1 MVGNNRHYN
10 HLLGSIF
17 LLAAVFSV
25 SAQDSLELGR
35 AAFLDNK
42 PQEAIS
48 YLSNAL
54 ETGVATKN
62 DYLYLGISH
71 QQMGD
76 YFKAVQVF
84 QSAIANT
91 SPPHGQLYFNMGNN
105 LFANGENP
113 DAERAF
119 TQAINQDGSLT
130 SAYLNRANVRMKL
143 DMLTEAVSDY
153 RYYLLRVPDA
163 PQKET
168 IEELIR
174 RIENFQMAEEDRL
187 RLEEEEK
194 RLEQERQKALLESVL
209 NSLQNAEDDTV
220 NLKADSEDVEDFD
233 MELDIED

>member
-1 MVGNNRHYN
+1 MIKKEHKSTILFMLI
-10 HLLGSIF
+10 LLLPAFSSI
-17 LLAAVFSV
+17 
-25 SAQDSLELGR
+25 AQDSLELGR

-48 YLSNAL
+48 YLSNAV
-54 ETGVATKN
+54 ETGSASKD
-62 DYLYLGISH
+62 DYLYLGIAH

-76 YFKAVQVF
+76 YGLAADVF
-84 QSAIANT
+84 ETAITKT
-91 SPPHGQLYFNMGNN
+91 SPPHGRFYFNLGNN
-105 LFANGENP
+105 LFANGDIY
-113 DAERAF
+113 DAETAF
-119 TQAINQDGSLT
+119 SKAISQDDSLT
-130 SAYLNRANVRMKL
+130 DAYLNRANVRMKL
-143 DMLTEAVSDY
+143 NKLSDAVGDY

-174 RIENFQMAEEDRL
+174 RIEVFQMNEEERK
-187 RLEEEEK
+187 RLEEEE
-194 RLEQERQKALLESVL
+194 RQLEQERQRALLESVL